1 MRLEKEKGP
10 GSLNTESGIEMP
22 DRIRELLN
30 SIVEWWKKFTRK
42 QQTIIASSAL
52 VVIIAAVILTFVLTK
67 PEMMIIKICENAK
80 EASTVQTLL
89 NDAGIYNEVSDNGLT
104 FTIKKKDSAAANI
117 LLGSNAIVTED
128 DRLKELLS
136 GSLSTTEADKAK
148 LVKEYQENKIA
159 SVLETLE
166 NVEQANV
173 MLDIPTDDGTLIA
186 SEKESFAEVFLTL
199 DGEMSEEQALGL
211 ARMIATGLGNK
222 TTDNISIMDSNLNL
236 LYSGGMGGELTT
248 ASGIMAAS
256 QLSFQQ
262 KVENKVKGNIKN
274 VLLGTGQYQSVEV
287 GLNLPLNFDKS
298 NTSRKEYDVGEGRDE
313 GYLSSDR
320 TYDEETTSGNAGVP
334 GTDANGEDGNTYMLN
349 DGEQTQQTISDSSRD
364 YNVNETITNTESGMG
379 DIIYETASLGVTLRT
394 YIKYDEDV
402 LKNDGTLEGTTFE
415 EYRAQIESQ
424 GAQRQ
429 EVEDEVIDVIA
440 KATGIDAE
448 RISVIAYQEPL
459 FIPSEGSGRTFSDYL
474 EILLA
479 VLIFALLGFVV
490 FMSTR
495 KEKAPELEP
504 ELSVETLLQ
513 TTKENEEENLE
524 DIGFK
529 EKSEA
534 RVLIEK
540 FVEEKPEAVASLL
553 RNWLNEDWE

>member
-1 MRLEKEKGP
+1 
-10 GSLNTESGIEMP
+10 MP

-30 SIVEWWKKFTRK
+30 RIVEWWKKFTRK
-42 QQTIIASSAL
+42 QQMIMISSAL
-52 VVIIAAVILTFVLTK
+52 VVVIAAGILTFVLTK

-89 NDAGIYNEVSDNGLT
+89 NDAGIYNEVSENGLT

-117 LLGSNAIVTED
+117 LLGSNAITTED
-128 DRLKELLS
+128 DKLKELLS

-159 SVLETLE
+159 SVLESLE
-166 NVEQANV
+166 NVEQASV
-173 MLDIPTDDGTLIA
+173 MLDIPEDDGTLIA

-298 NTSRKEYDVGEGRDE
+298 NTSRKEYDVGDGRDQ
-313 GYLSSDR
+313 GYLKNDK
-320 TYDEETTSGNAGVP
+320 TYDEETISGNAGVP

-349 DGEQTQQTISDSSRD
+349 DGEQTQQTISDSSRE

-379 DIIYETASLGVTLRT
+379 DILYDTASLGVTLRT
-394 YIKYDEDV
+394 YIKYDEDA
-402 LKNDGTLEGTTFE
+402 LRSDGTLDGTTFE

-429 EVEDEVIDVIA
+429 PVDADVIDVIA

-459 FIPSEGSGRTFSDYL
+459 FIPSDGSGRTFSDYL

-495 KEKAPELEP
+495 KEKAPEMEP

-513 TTKENEEENLE
+513 TTKENEEESLE

>member
-1 MRLEKEKGP
+1 
-10 GSLNTESGIEMP
+10 MP

-30 SIVEWWKKFTRK
+30 SIVEWWKKFTKK
-42 QQTIIASSAL
+42 QQMIIASSAL
-52 VVIIAAVILTFVLTK
+52 VVLLAAVILTVVLTK
-67 PEMMIIKICENAK
+67 PEMIVIKICENAK

-89 NDAGIYNEVSDNGLT
+89 DDANIYNEVSENGLT
-104 FTIKKKDSAAANI
+104 FSIKKQDSAAANI

-128 DRLKELLS
+128 DKLKELLS

-159 SVLETLE
+159 TVLETLE

-173 MLDIPTDDGTLIA
+173 MLDIPADDGTLIA

-262 KVENKVKGNIKN
+262 KLENKVRGEIKN

-298 NTSRKEYDVGEGRDE
+298 STSRKEYDVADGRDE
-313 GYLSSDR
+313 GYLKKDA
-320 TYDEETTSGNAGVP
+320 TFDEETTSGPAGVP
-334 GTDANGEDGNTYMLN
+334 GTDANGEDGNYMFQ
-349 DGEQTQQTISDSSRD
+349 DGEQTQQTTSDSSRE

-379 DIIYETASLGVTLRT
+379 NILYDTASLGVTLRT

-415 EYRAQIESQ
+415 EYRAQIEGQ

-429 EVEDEVIDVIA
+429 EVEADVIDVIA

-459 FIPSEGSGRTFSDYL
+459 FIPSEGSGRTLSDYL
-474 EILLA
+474 DILLA
-479 VLIFALLGFVV
+479 VLIFALMGFVV

>member
-1 MRLEKEKGP
+1 
-10 GSLNTESGIEMP
+10 MP

-42 QQTIIASSAL
+42 QQMIMVSSVL
-52 VVIIAAVILTFVLTK
+52 VVLVAVGILSFVLTRPK
-67 PEMMIIKICENAK
+67 MAIIKICENAS

-89 NDAGIYNEVSDNGLT
+89 TDAGIYHEVSDDGMT
-104 FTIKKKDSAAANI
+104 FTIRQKDSSAANI
-117 LLGSNAIVTED
+117 LLGSNAIRTED
-128 DRLKELLS
+128 EALKEILS

-148 LVKEYQENKIA
+148 LYKEYQEKRMA
-159 SVLETLE
+159 RDLETL
-166 NVEQANV
+166 ANV
-173 MLDIPTDDGTLIA
+173 DKATVTLDVPQEDGTLIS

-199 DGEMSEEQALGL
+199 NGEMSEEQALGL

-236 LYSGGMGGELTT
+236 LYSGGMGELAT
-248 ASGIMAAS
+248 ASGMTAS
-256 QLSFQQ
+256 QLSYQQ
-262 KVENKVKGNIKN
+262 KFENKVKGDIKS
-274 VLLGTGQYQSVEV
+274 VLLGTGQYQGVEV
-287 GLNLPLNFDKS
+287 GINLPLNFGKKTT
-298 NTSRKEYDVGEGRDE
+298 NRKEYDVADGRDQ
-313 GYLSSDR
+313 GYYGSDR
-320 TYDEETTSGNAGVP
+320 TYDESTISGNAGVP
-334 GTDANGEDGNTYMLN
+334 GTDANGEDGNYMLQ
-349 DGEQTQQTISDSSRD
+349 DGEQTEQTISDSSRD
-364 YNVNETITNTESGMG
+364 YLVNETVTSEEEGMG
-379 DIIYETASLGVTLRT
+379 NILYENASVGVTLKT
-394 YIKYDEDV
+394 YVKYDEDA
-402 LKNDGTLEGTTFE
+402 LRRDGTLDDTTFE
-415 EYRAQIESQ
+415 EYRAQIEGQ
-424 GAQRQ
+424 GVQRQ
-429 EVEDEVIDVIA
+429 NVDAEVIDVIA

-459 FIPSEGSGRTFSDYL
+459 FIPSSGSGRTFSDYL
-474 EILLA
+474 EIILA

-513 TTKENEEENLE
+513 TTKENEEDNLE

>member
-1 MRLEKEKGP
+1 
-10 GSLNTESGIEMP
+10 MP
-22 DRIRELLN
+22 DKIREILN
-30 SIVEWWKKFTRK
+30 NIVEWWKKFTKK
-42 QQTIIASSAL
+42 QQMILVSSTL
-52 VVIIAAVILTFVLTK
+52 IVIIAVAILAFVLTRPK
-67 PEMMIIKICENAK
+67 MTIIKICDNAK
-80 EASTVQTLL
+80 EASTVQQLL
-89 NDAGIYNEVSDNGLT
+89 TDAGIYHEVSDTGLT
-104 FTIKKKDSAAANI
+104 FSIQQKDSAAANI
-117 LLGSNAIVTED
+117 LLGSNAIRTED
-128 DRLKELLS
+128 EGLKAILN
-136 GSLSTTEADKAK
+136 GSLSTTESDKTK
-148 LVKEYQENKIA
+148 LEKEYKEKHIA
-159 SVLETLE
+159 QVLETLE
-166 NVEQANV
+166 NVEKASV
-173 MLDIPTDDGTLIA
+173 MLDIPNDDGTLIA
-186 SEKESFAEVFLTL
+186 SNKESFAEVFLTL

-222 TTDNISIMDSNLNL
+222 TTDNISIMDSNLNM
-236 LYSGGMGGELTT
+236 LYSGGMGDLTT
-248 ASGIMAAS
+248 ASGMTAS

-262 KVENKVKGNIKN
+262 KVENKVKGNVKD
-274 VLLGTGQYQSVEV
+274 VLLGTGQYQNVEV
-287 GLNLPLNFDKS
+287 GVNLPLNFDKKT
-298 NTSRKEYDVGEGRDE
+298 TSKKTYDPGEGRE
-313 GYLSSDR
+313 QGPYKSDR
-320 TYDEETTSGNAGVP
+320 TYDESTTSGGANVP
-334 GTDANGEDGNTYMLN
+334 GTDANGEDGNYMIT
-349 DGEQTQQTISDSSRD
+349 DGDQTEQTISDSSRD
-364 YNVNETITNTESGMG
+364 YALNETIENIEAGIG
-379 DIIYETASLGVTLRT
+379 NILYENASLAVTLKT
-394 YIKYDEDV
+394 YIKYDEDT
-402 LKNDGTLEGTTFE
+402 LRANGDLEGTTFE

-429 EVEDEVIDVIA
+429 EVDADTVDSIA
-440 KATGIDAE
+440 KASGIDEE

-474 EILLA
+474 EIVLA

-513 TTKENEEENLE
+513 TTKENEEESLK

>member
-1 MRLEKEKGP
+1 
-10 GSLNTESGIEMP
+10 MP
-22 DRIRELLN
+22 DKIREILN
-30 SIVEWWKKFTRK
+30 NIVEWWKKFTKK
-42 QQTIIASSAL
+42 QQMILVSSTL
-52 VVIIAAVILTFVLTK
+52 IVIIAVAILAFVLTRPK
-67 PEMMIIKICENAK
+67 MTIIKICDNAK
-80 EASTVQTLL
+80 EASTVQQLL
-89 NDAGIYNEVSDNGLT
+89 TDAGIYHEVSDTGLT
-104 FTIKKKDSAAANI
+104 FSIQQKDSAAANI
-117 LLGSNAIVTED
+117 LLGSNAIRTED
-128 DRLKELLS
+128 EGLKAILN
-136 GSLSTTEADKAK
+136 GSLSTTESDKTK
-148 LVKEYQENKIA
+148 LEKEYKEKHIA
-159 SVLETLE
+159 QVLETLE
-166 NVEQANV
+166 NVEKASV
-173 MLDIPTDDGTLIA
+173 MLDVPNDDGTLIA
-186 SEKESFAEVFLTL
+186 SKQESFAEVFLTL

-222 TTDNISIMDSNLNL
+222 TTDNISIMDSNLNM
-236 LYSGGMGGELTT
+236 LYSGGMGDLTT
-248 ASGIMAAS
+248 ASGMTAS

-262 KVENKVKGNIKN
+262 KVENKVKGNVKD
-274 VLLGTGQYQSVEV
+274 VLLGTGQYQNVEV
-287 GLNLPLNFDKS
+287 GVNLPLNFDKKT
-298 NTSRKEYDVGEGRDE
+298 TSSKTYDPGEGRE
-313 GYLSSDR
+313 QGPYKSDR
-320 TYDEETTSGNAGVP
+320 TYDESTTSGGANVP
-334 GTDANGEDGNTYMLN
+334 GTDANGEDGNYMIT
-349 DGEQTQQTISDSSRD
+349 DGDQTEQTISDSSRD
-364 YNVNETITNTESGMG
+364 YALNETIENIEAGIG
-379 DIIYETASLGVTLRT
+379 NILYEDASLAVTLKT
-394 YIKYDEDV
+394 YIKYDEDT
-402 LKNDGTLEGTTFE
+402 LRANGDLEGTTFE

-429 EVEDEVIDVIA
+429 QVDADTIDSIA
-440 KATGIDAE
+440 KASGIDAE

-474 EILLA
+474 EIVLA

-513 TTKENEEENLE
+513 TTKENEEESLE

>member
-1 MRLEKEKGP
+1 MK
-10 GSLNTESGIEMP
+10 MP
-22 DRIRELLN
+22 DKLREIGN
-30 SIVEWWKKFTRK
+30 NIVEWWKKFTKK
-42 QQTIIASSAL
+42 QQMILVSSVL
-52 VVIIAAVILTFVLTK
+52 VVIIAVIILTAVLMK
-67 PEMMIIKICENAK
+67 PKMMLIKICDNAK
-80 EASTVQTLL
+80 EAATVQQLL
-89 NDAGIYNEVSDNGLT
+89 NDGGIYHEVSDDGLS
-104 FTIKKKDSAAANI
+104 FSIRKEDSAAANI
-117 LLGSNAIVTED
+117 LLGSNAIQTED
-128 DRLKELLS
+128 DALKNILS
-136 GSLSTTEADKAK
+136 GSLSTTEADKTK
-148 LVKEYQENKIA
+148 LVKEYQENKMA
-159 SVLETLE
+159 RVLESLE
-166 NVEQANV
+166 NVDQASV
-173 MLDIPTDDGTLIA
+173 MLDIPSDDGTLIA
-186 SEKESFAEVFLTL
+186 SNKEAFAEVFLTL

-236 LYSGGMGGELTT
+236 LYSGSMGDELAT
-248 ASGIMAAS
+248 ASGMTAS
-256 QLSFQQ
+256 QLSYQQ
-262 KVENKVKGNIKN
+262 KFENRIKGRVKD
-274 VLLGTGQYQSVEV
+274 VLLGTGQYQNVEV
-287 GLNLPLNFDKS
+287 GINLPLNFDKTTI
-298 NTSRKEYDVGEGRDE
+298 NKKTYDVGEGRE
-313 GYLSSDR
+313 QGPYKSDR
-320 TYDEETTSGNAGVP
+320 TYDESTISGGANVP
-334 GTDANGEDGNTYMLN
+334 GTDANGEDGNYMLA
-349 DGEQTQQTISDSSRD
+349 DGEQTEQNISDSSRE
-364 YNVNETITNTESGMG
+364 YAVNETIENTEAGIG
-379 DIIYETASLGVTLRT
+379 TILYDTASLGVTLKS
-394 YIKYDEDV
+394 YIKYDEDT
-402 LKNDGTLEGTTFE
+402 LRANGDLEGTTFE
-415 EYRAQIESQ
+415 EYCAQIESQ

-429 EVEDEVIDVIA
+429 QVDADTIDVLA

-474 EILLA
+474 EIILA

-513 TTKENEEENLE
+513 TTKENEEESLE

>member
-1 MRLEKEKGP
+1 
-10 GSLNTESGIEMP
+10 MP
-22 DRIRELLN
+22 DKIREILN
-30 SIVEWWKKFTRK
+30 NIVEWWKKFTKK
-42 QQTIIASSAL
+42 QQMILVSSTL
-52 VVIIAAVILTFVLTK
+52 IVIIAVAILAFVLTRPK
-67 PEMMIIKICENAK
+67 MTIIKICDNAK
-80 EASTVQTLL
+80 EASTVQQLL
-89 NDAGIYNEVSDNGLT
+89 TDAGIYHEVSDTGLT
-104 FTIKKKDSAAANI
+104 FSIQQKDSAAANI
-117 LLGSNAIVTED
+117 LLGSNAIRTED
-128 DRLKELLS
+128 EGLKAILN
-136 GSLSTTEADKAK
+136 GSLSTTESDKTK
-148 LVKEYQENKIA
+148 LEKEYKENHIA
-159 SVLETLE
+159 QVLETLE
-166 NVEQANV
+166 NVEKASV
-173 MLDIPTDDGTLIA
+173 MLDIPNDDGTLI
-186 SEKESFAEVFLTL
+186 SSNQESFAEVFLTL

-222 TTDNISIMDSNLNL
+222 TTDNISIMDSNLNM
-236 LYSGGMGGELTT
+236 LYSGGMGDLTT
-248 ASGIMAAS
+248 ASGMTAS

-262 KVENKVKGNIKN
+262 KVENKVKGNVKD
-274 VLLGTGQYQSVEV
+274 VLLGTGQYQNVEV
-287 GLNLPLNFDKS
+287 GVNLPLNFDKKT
-298 NTSRKEYDVGEGRDE
+298 TSKKTYDPGEGRE
-313 GYLSSDR
+313 QGPYKSDR
-320 TYDEETTSGNAGVP
+320 TYDESTTSGGANVP
-334 GTDANGEDGNTYMLN
+334 GTDANGEDGNYMIT
-349 DGEQTQQTISDSSRD
+349 DGDQTEQTISDSSRD
-364 YNVNETITNTESGMG
+364 YALNE
-379 DIIYETASLGVTLRT
+379 IIENIEAGIGNILYEDASLAVTLKT
-394 YIKYDEDV
+394 YIKYDEDT
-402 LKNDGTLEGTTFE
+402 LRANGDLEGTTFE

-429 EVEDEVIDVIA
+429 EVDADTVDSIA
-440 KATGIDAE
+440 KASGIDEE

-474 EILLA
+474 EIVLA

-513 TTKENEEENLE
+513 TTKENEEESLE

>member
-1 MRLEKEKGP
+1 
-10 GSLNTESGIEMP
+10 MP

>member
-1 MRLEKEKGP
+1 
-10 GSLNTESGIEMP
+10 MP
-22 DRIRELLN
+22 DKIREILN
-30 SIVEWWKKFTRK
+30 NIVEWWKKFTKK
-42 QQTIIASSAL
+42 QQMILVSSTL
-52 VVIIAAVILTFVLTK
+52 IVIIAVAILAFVLTRPK
-67 PEMMIIKICENAK
+67 MTIIKICDNAK
-80 EASTVQTLL
+80 EASTVQQLL
-89 NDAGIYNEVSDNGLT
+89 TDAGIYHEVSDTGLT
-104 FTIKKKDSAAANI
+104 FSIQQKDSAAANI
-117 LLGSNAIVTED
+117 LLGSNAIRTED
-128 DRLKELLS
+128 EGLKAILN
-136 GSLSTTEADKAK
+136 GSLSTTESDKTK
-148 LVKEYQENKIA
+148 LEKEYKEKHIA
-159 SVLETLE
+159 QVLETLE
-166 NVEQANV
+166 NVEKASV
-173 MLDIPTDDGTLIA
+173 MLDIPNDDGTLIA
-186 SEKESFAEVFLTL
+186 SNKESFAEVFLTL

-222 TTDNISIMDSNLNL
+222 TTDNISIMDSNLNM
-236 LYSGGMGGELTT
+236 LYSGGMGDLTT
-248 ASGIMAAS
+248 ASGMTAS

-262 KVENKVKGNIKN
+262 KVENKVKGNVKD
-274 VLLGTGQYQSVEV
+274 VLLGTGQYQNVEV
-287 GLNLPLNFDKS
+287 GVNLPLNFDKKT
-298 NTSRKEYDVGEGRDE
+298 TSKKTYDPGEGRE
-313 GYLSSDR
+313 QGPYKSDR
-320 TYDEETTSGNAGVP
+320 TYDESTTSGGANVP
-334 GTDANGEDGNTYMLN
+334 GTDANGEDGNYMIT
-349 DGEQTQQTISDSSRD
+349 DGDQTEQTISDSSRD
-364 YNVNETITNTESGMG
+364 YALNETIENIEAGIG
-379 DIIYETASLGVTLRT
+379 NILYENASLAVTLKT
-394 YIKYDEDV
+394 YIKYDEDT
-402 LKNDGTLEGTTFE
+402 LRANGDLEGTTFE

-429 EVEDEVIDVIA
+429 EVDADTVDSIA
-440 KATGIDAE
+440 KASGIDEE

-474 EILLA
+474 EIVLA

-513 TTKENEEENLE
+513 TTKENEEESLE

>member
-1 MRLEKEKGP
+1 
-10 GSLNTESGIEMP
+10 MP

-30 SIVEWWKKFTRK
+30 SIAEWWKKFTKK
-42 QQTIIASSAL
+42 QQMIMVSSLL
-52 VVIIAAVILTFVLTK
+52 VVLVAVGILSFALTRPK
-67 PEMMIIKICENAK
+67 MAIIKICENAS

-89 NDAGIYNEVSDNGLT
+89 KDAGIYHEISSDGMT
-104 FTIKKKDSAAANI
+104 FTIREKDSSAANI
-117 LLGSNAIVTED
+117 LLGSNAIRTED
-128 DRLKELLS
+128 EALKEILS

-148 LVKEYQENKIA
+148 LYKEYQEKRMA
-159 SVLETLE
+159 RDLETL
-166 NVEQANV
+166 ANV
-173 MLDIPTDDGTLIA
+173 DKATVTLDIPQEDGTLIA

-199 DGEMSEEQALGL
+199 NGEMSEEQALGL

-236 LYSGGMGGELTT
+236 LYSGGMGELAT
-248 ASGIMAAS
+248 ASGMTAS
-256 QLSFQQ
+256 QLSYQQ
-262 KVENKVKGNIKN
+262 KFENKVKGDIKS
-274 VLLGTGQYQSVEV
+274 VLLGTGQYQGVEV
-287 GLNLPLNFDKS
+287 GINLPLNFGKKTT
-298 NTSRKEYDVGEGRDE
+298 NRKEYDIADGRDQ
-313 GYLSSDR
+313 GFLDR
-320 TYDEETTSGNAGVP
+320 DQTYDESTTSGNAGVP
-334 GTDANGEDGNTYMLN
+334 GTDANGEDGNYMLQ
-349 DGEQTQQTISDSSRD
+349 DDERTEQNISDSSRE
-364 YNVNETITNTESGMG
+364 YLVNETLTSEEEGMG
-379 DIIYETASLGVTLRT
+379 NILYENASVGVTLKT
-394 YIKYDEDV
+394 YVKYDEDA
-402 LKNDGTLEGTTFE
+402 LRRDGTLDDTTFE
-415 EYRAQIESQ
+415 EYRAQIEGQ
-424 GAQRQ
+424 GVQRQ
-429 EVEDEVIDVIA
+429 NVDAEVIDVIA

-459 FIPSEGSGRTFSDYL
+459 FIPSSGSGRTFSDYL

-513 TTKENEEENLE
+513 TTKENEEDNLE

>member
-1 MRLEKEKGP
+1 
-10 GSLNTESGIEMP
+10 MP
-22 DRIRELLN
+22 DKIREILN
-30 SIVEWWKKFTRK
+30 NIVEWWKKFTKK
-42 QQTIIASSAL
+42 QQMILVSSTL
-52 VVIIAAVILTFVLTK
+52 IVIIAVAILAFVLTRPK
-67 PEMMIIKICENAK
+67 MTIIKICDNAK
-80 EASTVQTLL
+80 EASTVQQLL
-89 NDAGIYNEVSDNGLT
+89 TDAGIYHEVSDTGLT
-104 FTIKKKDSAAANI
+104 FSIQQKDSAAANI
-117 LLGSNAIVTED
+117 LLGSNAIRTED
-128 DRLKELLS
+128 EGLKAILN
-136 GSLSTTEADKAK
+136 GSLSTTESDKTK
-148 LVKEYQENKIA
+148 LEKEYKEKHIA
-159 SVLETLE
+159 QVLETLE
-166 NVEQANV
+166 NVEKASV
-173 MLDIPTDDGTLIA
+173 MLDIPNDDGTLIA
-186 SEKESFAEVFLTL
+186 SNKESFAEVFLTL

-222 TTDNISIMDSNLNL
+222 TTDNISIMDSNLNM
-236 LYSGGMGGELTT
+236 LYSGGMGDLTT
-248 ASGIMAAS
+248 ASGMTAS

-262 KVENKVKGNIKN
+262 KVENKVKGNVKD
-274 VLLGTGQYQSVEV
+274 VLLGTGQYQNVEV
-287 GLNLPLNFDKS
+287 GVNLPLNFDKKT
-298 NTSRKEYDVGEGRDE
+298 TSKKTYDPGEGRE
-313 GYLSSDR
+313 QGPYKSDR
-320 TYDEETTSGNAGVP
+320 TSDESTTSGGANVP
-334 GTDANGEDGNTYMLN
+334 GTDANGEDGNYMIT
-349 DGEQTQQTISDSSRD
+349 DGDQTEQTISDSSRD
-364 YNVNETITNTESGMG
+364 YALNETIENIEAGIG
-379 DIIYETASLGVTLRT
+379 NILYENASLAVTLKT
-394 YIKYDEDV
+394 YIKYDEDT
-402 LKNDGTLEGTTFE
+402 LRANGDLEGTTFE

-429 EVEDEVIDVIA
+429 EVDADTVDSIA
-440 KATGIDAE
+440 KASGIDEE

-474 EILLA
+474 EIVLA

-513 TTKENEEENLE
+513 TTKENEEESLE

>member
-1 MRLEKEKGP
+1 
-10 GSLNTESGIEMP
+10 MP
-22 DRIRELLN
+22 DKIREILN
-30 SIVEWWKKFTRK
+30 NIVEWWKKFTKK
-42 QQTIIASSAL
+42 QQMILVSSTL
-52 VVIIAAVILTFVLTK
+52 IVIIAVAILAFVLTRPK
-67 PEMMIIKICENAK
+67 MTIIKICDNAK
-80 EASTVQTLL
+80 EASTVQQLL
-89 NDAGIYNEVSDNGLT
+89 TDAGIYHEVSDTGLT
-104 FTIKKKDSAAANI
+104 FSIQQKDSAAANI
-117 LLGSNAIVTED
+117 LLGSNAIRTED
-128 DRLKELLS
+128 EGLKAILN
-136 GSLSTTEADKAK
+136 GSLSTTESDKTK
-148 LVKEYQENKIA
+148 LEKEYKEKHIA
-159 SVLETLE
+159 QVLETLE
-166 NVEQANV
+166 NVEKASV
-173 MLDIPTDDGTLIA
+173 MLDIPNDDGTLIA
-186 SEKESFAEVFLTL
+186 SNKESFAEVFLTL

-222 TTDNISIMDSNLNL
+222 TTDNISIMDSNLNM
-236 LYSGGMGGELTT
+236 LYSGGMGDLTT
-248 ASGIMAAS
+248 ASGMTAS

-262 KVENKVKGNIKN
+262 KVENKVKGNVKD
-274 VLLGTGQYQSVEV
+274 VLLGTGQYQNVEV
-287 GLNLPLNFDKS
+287 GVNLPLNFDKKT
-298 NTSRKEYDVGEGRDE
+298 TSSKTYDPGEGRE
-313 GYLSSDR
+313 QGPYKSDR
-320 TYDEETTSGNAGVP
+320 TYDESTTSGGANVP
-334 GTDANGEDGNTYMLN
+334 GTDANGEDGNYMIT
-349 DGEQTQQTISDSSRD
+349 DGDQTEQTISDSSRD
-364 YNVNETITNTESGMG
+364 YALNETIENIEAGIG
-379 DIIYETASLGVTLRT
+379 NILYEDASLAVTLKT
-394 YIKYDEDV
+394 YIKYDEDT
-402 LKNDGTLEGTTFE
+402 LRANGDLEGTTFE

-429 EVEDEVIDVIA
+429 EVDADTVDSIA
-440 KATGIDAE
+440 KASGIDEE

-474 EILLA
+474 EIVLA

-513 TTKENEEENLE
+513 TTKENEEESLE

>member
-1 MRLEKEKGP
+1 MCLEEET
-10 GSLNTESGIEMP
+10 GSGDRNTESGIEMP
-22 DRIRELLN
+22 DRIKELLN
-30 SIVEWWKKFTRK
+30 SIVEWWKKFTKK
-42 QQTIIASSAL
+42 QQMIIASSAL
-52 VVIIAAVILTFVLTK
+52 VVLLAAVILTVVLIK
-67 PEMMIIKICENAK
+67 PEMIVIKICENAK

-89 NDAGIYNEVSDNGLT
+89 DDANIYNEVSENGLT
-104 FTIKKKDSAAANI
+104 FSIKKQDSAAANI

-128 DRLKELLS
+128 DKLKELLS

-159 SVLETLE
+159 TVLETLE

-262 KVENKVKGNIKN
+262 KLENKVRGEIKN

-298 NTSRKEYDVGEGRDE
+298 STSRKEYDVADGRDE
-313 GYLSSDR
+313 GYLRKDA
-320 TYDEETTSGNAGVP
+320 TFDEETTSGPAGVP
-334 GTDANGEDGNTYMLN
+334 GTDANGEDGNYMFQ
-349 DGEQTQQTISDSSRD
+349 DGEQTQQTTSDSSRE

-379 DIIYETASLGVTLRT
+379 NILYDTASLGVTLRT

-415 EYRAQIESQ
+415 EYRAQIEGQ

-429 EVEDEVIDVIA
+429 EVEADVIDVIA

-459 FIPSEGSGRTFSDYL
+459 FIPSEGSGRTLSDYL
-474 EILLA
+474 DILLA

>member
-1 MRLEKEKGP
+1 
-10 GSLNTESGIEMP
+10 MP
-22 DRIRELLN
+22 ERIREILN
-30 SIVEWWKKFTRK
+30 RISEWWKKFTKK
-42 QQTIIASSAL
+42 QQMILVSSTL
-52 VVIIAAVILTFVLTK
+52 IVVIAIAILAVVLTRPK
-67 PEMMIIKICENAK
+67 MMVIKICDNAS

-104 FTIKKKDSAAANI
+104 FSIHKEDSAAANI
-117 LLGSNAIVTED
+117 LLGSNAIKTED
-128 DRLKELLS
+128 DALKNILN
-136 GSLSTTEADKAK
+136 GSLSTTEADKVK
-148 LVKEYQENKIA
+148 LVKEYQEKKMA

-166 NVEQANV
+166 NVEKASV
-173 MLDIPTDDGTLIA
+173 MLDIPTDDGTLI
-186 SEKESFAEVFLTL
+186 SSNKESFAEVFLTL

-211 ARMIATGLGNK
+211 ARMIATGLGNT

-236 LYSGGMGGELTT
+236 LYSGSMGDELAT
-248 ASGIMAAS
+248 ASGMTAS
-256 QLSFQQ
+256 QLSYQQ
-262 KVENKVKGNIKN
+262 KFENRIKGKVKD
-274 VLLGTGQYQSVEV
+274 VLLGTGQYQNAEV
-287 GLNLPLNFDKS
+287 GINLPLNFDKTTIS
-298 NTSRKEYDVGEGRDE
+298 KKIYDVGEGRE
-313 GYLSSDR
+313 QGPYKSDK
-320 TYDEETTSGNAGVP
+320 TYDESTISGGANVP
-334 GTDANGEDGNTYMLN
+334 GTDANGEDGNYMIQ
-349 DGEQTQQTISDSSRD
+349 DGEQTEQNISDSSRE
-364 YNVNETITNTESGMG
+364 YAVNETIENTESGIG
-379 DIIYETASLGVTLRT
+379 TILYDTASIGVTLKS
-394 YIKYDEDV
+394 YIKYDEDT
-402 LKNDGTLEGTTFE
+402 LENNGDLEGTTFE

-429 EVEDEVIDVIA
+429 EVDEETIDVIA

-459 FIPSEGSGRTFSDYL
+459 FIPSEGNGRTFSDYL
-474 EILLA
+474 EIVLA

-495 KEKAPELEP
+495 KEKAPDLEP

-513 TTKENEEENLE
+513 TTKENEEESLE

>member
-1 MRLEKEKGP
+1 MCLEEET
-10 GSLNTESGIEMP
+10 GSGDRNTESGIEMP
-22 DRIRELLN
+22 DRIKELLN
-30 SIVEWWKKFTRK
+30 SIVEWWKKFTKK
-42 QQTIIASSAL
+42 QQMIIASSAL
-52 VVIIAAVILTFVLTK
+52 VVLLAAVILTVVLTK
-67 PEMMIIKICENAK
+67 PEMIVIKICENAK

-89 NDAGIYNEVSDNGLT
+89 DNANIYNEVSENGLT
-104 FTIKKKDSAAANI
+104 FSIKKQDSAAANI

-128 DRLKELLS
+128 DKLKELLS

-159 SVLETLE
+159 TVLETLE

-262 KVENKVKGNIKN
+262 KLENKVRGEIKN

-298 NTSRKEYDVGEGRDE
+298 STSRKEYDVADGRDE
-313 GYLSSDR
+313 GYLRKDA
-320 TYDEETTSGNAGVP
+320 TFDEETTSGPAGVP
-334 GTDANGEDGNTYMLN
+334 GTDANGEDGNYMFQ
-349 DGEQTQQTISDSSRD
+349 DGEQTQQTTSDSSRE

-379 DIIYETASLGVTLRT
+379 NILYDTASLGVTLRT

-415 EYRAQIESQ
+415 EYRAQIEGQ

-429 EVEDEVIDVIA
+429 EVEADVIDVIA

-459 FIPSEGSGRTFSDYL
+459 FIPSEGSGRTLSDYL
-474 EILLA
+474 DILLA

>member
-1 MRLEKEKGP
+1 
-10 GSLNTESGIEMP
+10 MP

-42 QQTIIASSAL
+42 QQMIMVSSVL
-52 VVIIAAVILTFVLTK
+52 VVLVAVGILSFVLTRPK
-67 PEMMIIKICENAK
+67 MAIIKICENAS

-89 NDAGIYNEVSDNGLT
+89 TDAGIYHEVSDDGMT
-104 FTIKKKDSAAANI
+104 FTIRQKDSSAANI
-117 LLGSNAIVTED
+117 LLGSNAIRTED
-128 DRLKELLS
+128 EALKEILS

-148 LVKEYQENKIA
+148 LYKEYQEKRMA
-159 SVLETLE
+159 RDLETL
-166 NVEQANV
+166 ANV
-173 MLDIPTDDGTLIA
+173 DKATVTLDVPQEDGTLIS

-199 DGEMSEEQALGL
+199 NGEMSEEQALGL

-236 LYSGGMGGELTT
+236 LYSGGMGELAT
-248 ASGIMAAS
+248 ASGMTAS
-256 QLSFQQ
+256 QLSYQQ
-262 KVENKVKGNIKN
+262 KFENKVKGDIKS
-274 VLLGTGQYQSVEV
+274 VLLGTGQYQGVEV
-287 GLNLPLNFDKS
+287 GINLPLNFGKKTT
-298 NTSRKEYDVGEGRDE
+298 NRKEYDVADGRDQ
-313 GYLSSDR
+313 GYYGSDR
-320 TYDEETTSGNAGVP
+320 TYDESTISGNAGVP
-334 GTDANGEDGNTYMLN
+334 GTDANGEDGNYMLQ
-349 DGEQTQQTISDSSRD
+349 DGEQTEQTISDSSRD
-364 YNVNETITNTESGMG
+364 YLVNETVTSEEEGMG
-379 DIIYETASLGVTLRT
+379 NILYENASVGVTLKT
-394 YIKYDEDV
+394 YVKYDEDA
-402 LKNDGTLEGTTFE
+402 LRRDGTLDDTTFE
-415 EYRAQIESQ
+415 EYRAQIEGQ
-424 GAQRQ
+424 GVQRQ
-429 EVEDEVIDVIA
+429 NVDAEVIDVIA

-459 FIPSEGSGRTFSDYL
+459 FIPSSGSGRTFSDYL
-474 EILLA
+474 EIILA
-479 VLIFALLGFVV
+479 VLIFALLGLVV

-513 TTKENEEENLE
+513 TTKENEEDNLE